1 MFFIITWNF
10 PKVASKLASV
20 FHLMLPGTCDEASLS
35 FPLSTRLHLT
45 TTYKRTTSYG
55 VLMKAGKK
63 VWNTFHLVLIIHQ
76 DVTQCK
82 HTRYRLKNVHFHFRN
97 YWGNNLSKQPTSVV
111 SVSKSM
117 PGCFLP
123 TRTDSKIGCPF
134 HHITIS
140 SQYPLQRINVSILL
154 NRVLCSFILL
164 RFTKFIDEMEAFL
177 LNFYNISIFY
187 QCWATLML
195 FWNNKKG

>member
-45 TTYKRTTSYG
+45 TTYKRTTNYG

-76 DVTQCK
+76 DVTQCSY
-82 HTRYRLKNVHFHFRN
+82 TRYRPKNVYFHFRN
-97 YWGNNLSKQPTSVV
+97 YWGKNLSEQPTSVV
-111 SVSKSM
+111 SVFKSM
-117 PGCFLP
+117 PGYFLS

-140 SQYPLQRINVSILL
+140 SQYRLQ
-154 NRVLCSFILL
+154 
-164 RFTKFIDEMEAFL
+164 
-177 LNFYNISIFY
+177 
-187 QCWATLML
+187 
-195 FWNNKKG
+195 